1 MTNPYEF
8 ILFYDGHCPIC
19 RKEVAWLKFKNKQGK
34 LGFQDINDVGFKP
47 ENYGKSFDDL
57 MAEIHGQYPD
67 GRVIKGVEVFYAAY
81 RAVGLGWLMAPV
93 RWPILR
99 PLFDGLYLLF
109 ARNRLRLGRLFGGD
123 ACQDGLCDRRPGKF
137 KKGTR

>member
-34 LGFQDINDVGFKP
+34 LGFQDINDDGFKP

-81 RAVGLGWLMAPV
+81 RAVGLGWLIAPV

-123 ACQDGLCDRRPGKF
+123 ACRDGLCDSGSGKL
-137 KKGTR
+137 K